1 VNIEGQRVEMLILRL
16 WKVIFKNK
24 LFTVDCIGSLLLQS
38 FSSCGKQGLL
48 SGCGKQGLLSGCGE
62 RASCCSGFSCCG
74 ARSTSYRCVGSVVVA
89 PGL

>member
-1 VNIEGQRVEMLILRL
+1 MLILRL

-48 SGCGKQGLLSGCGE
+48 SGCGE
-62 RASCCSGFSCCG
+62 RASCCSASLVVEHG
-74 ARSTSYRCVGSVVVA
+74 APAIGVWA
-89 PGL
+89 Q